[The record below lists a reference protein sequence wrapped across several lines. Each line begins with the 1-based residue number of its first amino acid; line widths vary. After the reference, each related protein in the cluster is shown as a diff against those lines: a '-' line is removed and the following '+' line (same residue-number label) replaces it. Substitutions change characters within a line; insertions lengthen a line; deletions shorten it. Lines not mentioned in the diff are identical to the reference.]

1 MCIAMF
7 CSAVLVQ
14 RAWALQTIT
23 IARTVARRFAEKGE
37 LVASFFFK
45 AGQEL
50 RRDAGALFT
59 TLATQLAIVMPDLRP
74 SICGAIEKDPHISE
88 KDPGRQWQDLIF

>member
-1 MCIAMF
+1 MAG
-7 CSAVLVQ
+7 SGKS
-14 RAWALQTIT
+14 T

-50 RRDAGALFT
+50 RGDAGALFT
-59 TLATQLAIVMPDLRP
+59 TLATQLAIVIDRK
-74 SICGAIEKDPHISE
+74 SVV
-88 KDPGRQWQDLIF
+88 